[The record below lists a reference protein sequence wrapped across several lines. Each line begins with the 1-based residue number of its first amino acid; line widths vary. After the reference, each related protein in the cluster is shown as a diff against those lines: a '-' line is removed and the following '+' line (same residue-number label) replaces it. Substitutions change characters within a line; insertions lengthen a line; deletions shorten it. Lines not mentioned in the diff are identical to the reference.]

1 MIKRILFRL
10 SRFIAMRSIPRGSS
24 SQSYLQSPNEV
35 DGKNM
40 MTEPVDLH
48 YYTIGNGFPLILL
61 HGWSADG
68 LSYAL
73 QVPLA
78 YKYRLIL
85 PDLRGHG
92 RSPKPRTSCQA
103 RMLASDVNRLLEKLG
118 IGKAIMAGGSFGGL
132 VALQFVLNYP
142 QKVEALILS
151 DTTSTSAAI
160 LPFMDIM
167 LPVLGRSNAVETLR
181 SMISKLAKASGM
193 TKTPAG
199 AMMIEGSFER
209 FADIDPISLL
219 EVSRGMKDFDV
230 TERLCEIKVPTLIIA
245 AKKDM
250 LIPFKYTEALRQGI
264 SGSEC
269 VVIKT
274 DHGTPFLRPDE
285 WNKAVQSF
293 LQRMGH

>member
-1 MIKRILFRL
+1 
-10 SRFIAMRSIPRGSS
+10 
-24 SQSYLQSPNEV
+24 
-35 DGKNM
+35 M
-40 MTEPVDLH
+40 MTEPVDLN
-48 YYTIGNGFPLILL
+48 YYTIGSGFPLVLL

-68 LSYAL
+68 LTYAL

-92 RSPKPRTSCQA
+92 RSPKPRTSCNPA
-103 RMLASDVNRLLEKLG
+103 MLAADVNRLLEKLG
-118 IGKAIMAGGSFGGL
+118 IEKAIMGGGSFGGL
-132 VALQFVLNYP
+132 VALQFILDYP
-142 QKVEALILS
+142 QRVEALILS
-151 DTTSTSAAI
+151 DTTSNSAAVM
-160 LPFMDIM
+160 PFMDMM
-167 LPVLGRSNAVETLR
+167 LPVLSGPNPIETLR

-230 TERLCEIKVPTLIIA
+230 TQRLFEIKVPTLIIA

-250 LIPFKYTEALRQGI
+250 AIPFKYTEALHQGI

-274 DHGTPFLRPDE
+274 DHGTLFFRPDE

-293 LQRMGH
+293 LQRIGH